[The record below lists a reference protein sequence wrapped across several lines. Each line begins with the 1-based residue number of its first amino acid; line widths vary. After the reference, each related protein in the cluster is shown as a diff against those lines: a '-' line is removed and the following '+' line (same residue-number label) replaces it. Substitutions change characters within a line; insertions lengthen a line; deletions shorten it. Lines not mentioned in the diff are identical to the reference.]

1 MKKISLLLLVGLAV
15 MTVFF
20 VTACHSSSSV
30 VQEEEQSLNLGDT
43 LRVGMDCDYP
53 PYNWTQEDDSN
64 GAVPI
69 SNESGFVNGYDVQMA
84 LLIGEALDIEV
95 EIVKIERGDL
105 IGALVDGDIDVM
117 IAGVNPLESRADK
130 IDFTESYYDSEYV
143 VVVMKDGAYANATAI
158 DDFENAR
165 LTAETGSYIYD
176 SLLPQMNGAVITDS
190 LTYHMDMRVA
200 LAHDVIDGYVTNLAE
215 GMSATRAHSN
225 FAMITFNDGAG
236 FETDDEYAT
245 VAMGVSKG
253 REILVETLND
263 ILDDISVSDRNVLMD
278 DAIYH
283 QPDETEDEEET
294 EEEV

>member
-1 MKKISLLLLVGLAV
+1 MKKISLLLLVGLV
-15 MTVFF
+15 FMTLAF
-20 VTACHSSSSV
+20 VTACHGSSSV
-30 VQEEEQSLNLGDT
+30 VQEEEESLNLGDT

-64 GAVPI
+64 GAVAI
-69 SNESGFVNGYDVQMA
+69 SNESGFANGYDVQMA
-84 LLIGEALDIEV
+84 LLIGKALDIDV
-95 EIVKIERGDL
+95 EIVKIERGKL
-105 IGALVDGDIDVM
+105 ISALENGDIDVM

-143 VVVMKDGAYANATAI
+143 VVVMKDGAYANATTI

-176 SLLPQMNGAVITDS
+176 SLLSQMKGVEIMDS
-190 LTYHMDMRVA
+190 LTYHMDMRIA
-200 LAHDVIDGYVTNLAE
+200 LAHNVIDGYVTSLAE
-215 GMSATRAHSN
+215 GMSATRAHSD
-225 FAMITFNDGAG
+225 FAMVTFNDGGG

-245 VAMGVSKG
+245 AAIGVAKG
-253 REILVETLND
+253 RKILVETLND

-283 QPDETEDEEET
+283 QPDEAEEEDEEE
-294 EEEV
+294 EV

>member
-43 LRVGMDCDYP
+43 LRVGMDCGYP

-69 SNESGFVNGYDVQMA
+69 SNESGFANGYDVQMA
-84 LLIGEALDIEV
+84 LLIGKALDIEV
-95 EIVKIERGDL
+95 EIVKIERGNL
-105 IGALVDGDIDVM
+105 IGALEDGDIDVM

-130 IDFTESYYDSEYV
+130 IDFSQSYYDSEYV
-143 VVVMKDGAYANATAI
+143 VVVMKDGDYANATAI

-176 SLLPQMNGAVITDS
+176 SLLPQMKDAVITDS

-245 VAMGVSKG
+245 VAMGVAKG

-283 QPDETEDEEET
+283 QPDEAEEV